1 LRILA
6 FVRQDNE
13 ETITVAQASYVAT
26 PAVAAVVEQLV
37 GPSARMDAS
46 DPSEVWISDAY
57 VVDSVTNVGDEGYD
71 DAASSAQYATPVA
84 AEPIAGGAVADGQ
97 AVYVE
102 AEAVRSQGAAEPDQG
117 AEELDS
123 IMRLAGNADVQHR
136 QSQEGRP
143 NQDRANRAHNDGT
156 GRLGGEIAV
165 TAMIVG
171 GI

>member
-1 LRILA
+1 MRILA

-71 DAASSAQYATPVA
+71 DAASSAQVGRSWDVA
-84 AEPIAGGAVADGQ
+84 A
-97 AVYVE
+97 
-102 AEAVRSQGAAEPDQG
+102 
-117 AEELDS
+117 
-123 IMRLAGNADVQHR
+123 
-136 QSQEGRP
+136 
-143 NQDRANRAHNDGT
+143 
-156 GRLGGEIAV
+156 
-165 TAMIVG
+165 
-171 GI
+171 